1 MFNGSCYQGDG
12 RRAGVGGASPPL
24 CPTGVLM
31 GFPTRRCFWAVV
43 LLALAM
49 SLLASLLHV
58 DITML
63 TP

>member
-1 MFNGSCYQGDG
+1 
-12 RRAGVGGASPPL
+12 
-24 CPTGVLM
+24 M

-63 TP
+63 PP